1 MYNLNK
7 MSVGELIRQGYD
19 TSSLQN
25 TWFVGKLT
33 KEVRIGDT
41 VLESGDL
48 VAAIITNNMD
58 DDLSLYIAP
67 YSELHNITVH
77 DIDIL
82 ACTKNWD
89 YFCEYGL
96 RKIKFKAIRISDIA
110 EVTELL
116 NIDDNKSIKLA
127 SAMIE
132 VKDEYNLYTDKL
144 YDIGLYSEAYNDGD
158 GGLISVGT
166 FVALITA
173 LIWLGFECVHTN
185 KTLVRITLAFGF
197 GISLICLLYTIILTI
212 TVNTRMKPINEEH
225 NTKVRKI
232 ISIVNGEKSNIEN
245 ADEQVDEELD
255 TLQKINKA
263 FGEPLTLNK
272 KKPRLVSKL
281 IK

>member
-1 MYNLNK
+1 M
-7 MSVGELIRQGYD
+7 
-19 TSSLQN
+19 
-25 TWFVGKLT
+25 
-33 KEVRIGDT
+33 
-41 VLESGDL
+41 
-48 VAAIITNNMD
+48 
-58 DDLSLYIAP
+58 
-67 YSELHNITVH
+67 
-77 DIDIL
+77 
-82 ACTKNWD
+82 ACTKKWD